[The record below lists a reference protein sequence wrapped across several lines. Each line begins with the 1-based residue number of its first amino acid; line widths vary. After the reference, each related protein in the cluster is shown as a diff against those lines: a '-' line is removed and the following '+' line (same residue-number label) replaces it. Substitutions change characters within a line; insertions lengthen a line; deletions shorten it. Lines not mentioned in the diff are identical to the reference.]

1 MINNKNADEISEII
15 TSLPRVENMKSS
27 RHNDTPNQFII
38 SGDNFILFQSYN
50 SPIALIKN
58 GITYIFK
65 DWDYSKTTGKYRNQ
79 FLGETK
85 KETLDKLK
93 SGEYIAVDFE
103 INDDTKIN
111 KHIRNKEK
119 IYSNLF

>member
-15 TSLPRVENMKSS
+15 TSLPRVENMKSLNN
-27 RHNDTPNQFII
+27 NDIPNQFII
-38 SGDNFILFQSYN
+38 RGNDFILFQSYN

-79 FLGETK
+79 FLGK
-85 KETLDKLK
+85 LKETLNKLK
-93 SGEYIAVDFE
+93 TGVYVAIDFM
-103 INDDTKIN
+103 I
-111 KHIRNKEK
+111 
-119 IYSNLF
+119 